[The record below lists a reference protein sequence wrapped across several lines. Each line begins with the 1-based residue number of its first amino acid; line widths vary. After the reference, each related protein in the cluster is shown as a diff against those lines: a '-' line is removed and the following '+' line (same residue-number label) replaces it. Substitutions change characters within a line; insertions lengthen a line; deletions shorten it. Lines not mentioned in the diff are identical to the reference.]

1 MSVAKPKFPVSILEF
16 QDRFVDE
23 QACQEYL
30 FQCRW
35 PDGFVCPRCQGG
47 QYWPVRD
54 RLMQCAG
61 CNYQVSLTAG
71 TVLHKTRLPL
81 RVWFWAAYL
90 VSTVT
95 PGISAAQ
102 LQRQLGLSRYDTAWT
117 MLHKLRRAMVN
128 TQRSE
133 LAAEVEVD
141 EFELGGLEAGRKG
154 GRSNQSKAVK
164 CIIAVEVRGQ
174 GSGRI
179 RIETIQ
185 DATAATVCGFIE
197 RNVEAGAIV
206 HTDGWSS
213 YKPLTKRGYDH
224 RPRSQRKAK
233 REGDTEPIMPRAH
246 RAISNLK
253 AWVHGTHRWFSRQKA
268 QVYLDEFTFRYNRR
282 NSPMAAFQTLLGLSS
297 AHKPTARADI
307 VATGPGQ

>member
-1 MSVAKPKFPVSILEF
+1 
-16 QDRFVDE
+16 
-23 QACQEYL
+23 
-30 FQCRW
+30 
-35 PDGFVCPRCQGG
+35 
-47 QYWPVRD
+47 
-54 RLMQCAG
+54 MQCAG
-61 CNYQVSLTAG
+61 CDYQVSLTAG
-71 TVLHKTRLPL
+71 TVLHKSRLPL

-128 TQRSE
+128 AERSK

-141 EFELGGLEAGRKG
+141 EFELGGRESGRKG
-154 GRSNQSKAVK
+154 GRSNQAKAIK
-164 CIIAVEVRGQ
+164 CIIAVEVRGK

-179 RIETIQ
+179 RLETIT
-185 DATAATVCGFIE
+185 DATADSLCGFVE
-197 RNVEAGAIV
+197 RTVEAGAIV

-213 YKPLTKRGYDH
+213 YKPLAKRGYDH

-233 REGDTEPIMPRAH
+233 RVGDKAPVMPRAH

-253 AWVHGTHRWFSRQKA
+253 AWVQGTHRWFSNEHT

-282 NSPMAAFQTLLGLSS
+282 RTPMAAFQTLLGLASVHE
-297 AHKPTARADI
+297 ATNRADI
-307 VATGPGQ
+307 VIAKHDPAPERDDST